1 MLFQTY
7 LSRLCMHNMIQVCAF
22 FISDSLNSGEV
33 DTASIVGAVQFLSRN
48 VSQILLGFTP
58 TTCQSQD
65 CFAKLNML
73 TCVYVLMHSCEF
85 FLCMKKVDVY
95 ILEPLWLYL
104 YLPLSP
110 YINMGPNSLPTLLA
124 NICEAV

>member
-1 MLFQTY
+1 MYAQYDSSMCVHVNGFHVL
-7 LSRLCMHNMIQVCAF
+7 V

-95 ILEPLWLYL
+95 ILEPL
-104 YLPLSP
+104 
-110 YINMGPNSLPTLLA
+110 
-124 NICEAV
+124 